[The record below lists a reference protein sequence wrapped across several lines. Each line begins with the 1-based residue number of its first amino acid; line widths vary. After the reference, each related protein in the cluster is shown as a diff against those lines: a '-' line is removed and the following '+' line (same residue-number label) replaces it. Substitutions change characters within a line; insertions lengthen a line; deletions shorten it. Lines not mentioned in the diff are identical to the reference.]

1 MPDGAQHVAFAYSAD
16 GKDRFTTVWPNLN
29 LLDGTKDFKS
39 TIGNNTPNQNA
50 GELWFAQ
57 NRKVSD
63 LFKAG
68 DNITISYDI
77 EFLNTELYYDSEN
90 TFSAIQLFGGNWEKL
105 SEVKAKYV
113 GGKFYTK
120 DSHNSSSYI
129 ENPAHKLTVSRTI
142 QLTQDFINANGNV
155 RSVQLLYNNVPIGAT
170 IKVTNL
176 KLEPG
181 STATPWMPSFSE
193 VVKSDYPSYIGTYT
207 DSDPNNQSTDPA
219 RYSWKKIEDY
229 LKGI

>member
-57 NRKVSD
+57 NRKISD

-120 DSHNSSSYI
+120 DSHNYLVI
-129 ENPAHKLTVSRTI
+129 RKI
-142 QLTQDFINANGNV
+142 
-155 RSVQLLYNNVPIGAT
+155 LLI
-170 IKVTNL
+170 NL
-176 KLEPG
+176 KYLE
-181 STATPWMPSFSE
+181 
-193 VVKSDYPSYIGTYT
+193 
-207 DSDPNNQSTDPA
+207 
-219 RYSWKKIEDY
+219 RYN
-229 LKGI
+229 